1 MFVDCCFFVVHS
13 LFLVGVRSSGFVVCC
28 VLCGVCCLVFDV
40 STILVDV
47 SCVLCFL
54 CWLLAVAG

>member
-1 MFVDCCFFVVHS
+1 MSVDCCFFVPS
-13 LFLVGVRSSGFVVCC
+13 LLLVGVRSSGFVVCC
-28 VLCGVCCLVFDV
+28 VMCVVCCLVLDV

-47 SCVLCFL
+47 YCVLCFV